1 MTLDEGHPGP
11 EGSGLA
17 EDEELAR
24 FEAMALSHL
33 DAAYNLARW
42 LTRSAADAEDIVQEA
57 VLRAW
62 KFRAGH
68 RGGGG
73 KAWFLAIV
81 RNAAWSWLEANR
93 PANVVPIS
101 SAQGDEDGSSPIAT
115 LADSA
120 DDPELA
126 ALRRDDR
133 RLLDRLIAELPTEF
147 RECLVLR
154 ELEELSYKEI
164 AAVTD
169 VPIGT
174 VMSRLSRA
182 RRLLCQRLDGPFSEE
197 RAGGL

>member
-1 MTLDEGHPGP
+1 MTLDEGADA
-11 EGSGLA
+11 EKAALA
-17 EDEELAR
+17 ESEELAR
-24 FEAMALSHL
+24 FEAMALAHL

-42 LTRSAADAEDIVQEA
+42 LVRSPTDAEDIVQEA

-68 RGGGG
+68 RGGAG
-73 KAWFLAIV
+73 KAWLLAIV

-101 SAQGDEDGSSPIAT
+101 TFGGEDGGGSPIAT
-115 LADSA
+115 LADPA

-126 ALRRDDR
+126 LLKLDDR
-133 RLLDRLIAELPTEF
+133 KLLDRLIAELPAEF

-164 AAVTD
+164 AAVTA

-182 RRLLCQRLDGPFSEE
+182 RRLLGQRLGETAREE
-197 RAGGL
+197 RSGGL

>member
-1 MTLDEGHPGP
+1 
-11 EGSGLA
+11 LA
-17 EDEELAR
+17 EGEELAR
-24 FEAMALSHL
+24 FEAMALAHL
-33 DAAYNLARW
+33 DAAHNLARW
-42 LTRSAADAEDIVQEA
+42 LVRSPGDAEDIVQEA

-68 RGGGG
+68 RGGAGR
-73 KAWFLAIV
+73 AWFLAIV

-93 PANVVPIS
+93 PANVVLIS
-101 SAQGDEDGSSPIAT
+101 AHGGEEEGRSPIAT
-115 LADSA
+115 LAA
-120 DDPELA
+120 AGDDPEV
-126 ALRRDDR
+126 ALSRQDDR
-133 RLLDRLIAELPTEF
+133 RLLDRLIAELPAEF

-182 RRLLCQRLDGPFSEE
+182 RRLLCQRLGE
-197 RAGGL
+197 RANEENAGGM